1 MCAVGSRRWWR
12 LKYIASCSFGK
23 DSIATILLALRY
35 GEPLDEAVY
44 CEVMFDS
51 HISGEVPE
59 HRDFIYGTAI
69 PALERMGVKI
79 RILRGL
85 QTYVGLFTGRITRG
99 PKKGLLRSFPICGR
113 CAVQR
118 DCKLKP
124 ILRYQRS
131 LPPDTVQY
139 IGIARDE
146 QERLLRLDGRRVSLL
161 DKYGYTEQDA
171 KQLCREAGLLSPVY
185 DFTDRGGCWFCPNAR
200 RRELRHLYDHHP
212 DLWPCRERS
221 LRSLTGPRHF
231 RKLTQVFGVKMNN
244 SAYGKTPHSGE
255 GRFHAKSYHKF
266 DLIWRSAGAGRRF
279 PSNAAGSAP
288 EGWCLREHRF

>member
-1 MCAVGSRRWWR
+1 
-12 LKYIASCSFGK
+12 
-23 DSIATILLALRY
+23 
-35 GEPLDEAVY
+35 
-44 CEVMFDS
+44 MFDS

-124 ILRYQRS
+124 ILRYQKS

-161 DKYGYTEQDA
+161 DKYGKGDIFLYLATE
-171 KQLCREAGLLSPVY
+171 
-185 DFTDRGGCWFCPNAR
+185 RGADVDESWAILPA
-200 RRELRHLYDHHP
+200 LRHTIPEHSQVLAH
-212 DLWPCRERS
+212 S
-221 LRSLTGPRHF
+221 L
-231 RKLTQVFGVKMNN
+231 
-244 SAYGKTPHSGE
+244 PHGGIVRRGWAE
-255 GRFHAKSYHKF
+255 GIPF
-266 DLIWRSAGAGRRF
+266 RF
-279 PSNAAGSAP
+279 PAIFP
-288 EGWCLREHRF
+288 DMR